1 MKQETRIIL
10 STLRN
15 FLDRPEIKN
24 KTAVATMPVDAKL
37 GNLSGKE
44 VEIPL
49 TSVFQGLFNKVSFKQ
64 MAETLD
70 ENNEIVA
77 IFIEELTNELRDYI
91 PPTEPVPIKE
101 KDDAVK
107 DISSGLK
114 DDRDDNDDK
123 DEQRQ

>member
-10 STLRN
+10 SALRN

-44 VEIPL
+44 VEIPM

-70 ENNEIVA
+70 ANSDIVA
-77 IFIEELTNELRDYI
+77 IFLVELTNELKDYI
-91 PPTEPVPIKE
+91 PPTESVPIKE

-114 DDRDDNDDK
+114 GDSDDK
-123 DEQRQ
+123 DE